1 MEADADIA
9 VGCTYKYLNGGPG
22 SPAFCWVHPRHQEA
36 WDQPITGWFGQNI
49 AFPGKDSIAGVIES
63 SVLILGLS
71 AALYVVF
78 RRKDWI

>member
-1 MEADADIA
+1 VTSWAAIIA
-9 VGCTYKYLNGGPG
+9 VPT
-22 SPAFCWVHPRHQEA
+22 A
-36 WDQPITGWFGQNI
+36 ITGWFGQNI